1 MPTLSESLPHL
12 VHVGAILYL
21 ICFLFRDQILLR
33 SFAIASDLVYVA
45 YYFTIADQPLWG
57 AILWNIPAVGI
68 NLAMIALIVRDR
80 GTASFSENE
89 LKFYGR
95 LPSIEPSEFRKLLR
109 AGKWVTAASDTV
121 LTREGERPDHVYFV
135 LDGAVDVDKSGRK
148 IPVKTGVFVGELAF
162 LSGRPATATVTVAPK
177 SLYYSWPREALQMAR
192 DKDQQL
198 AGALGSILNA
208 DLADKLARA

>member
-1 MPTLSESLPHL
+1 MPTLSETLPHL

-68 NLAMIALIVRDR
+68 NLAMIALILRDR

-95 LPSIEPSEFRKLLR
+95 LPSIEPGEFRKLLR
-109 AGKWVTAASDTV
+109 AGKWVTARLGHCPDARG
-121 LTREGERPDHVYFV
+121 REAGSCLLCARWRGGCGQRRPQNSSE
-135 LDGAVDVDKSGRK
+135 DGNIRRG
-148 IPVKTGVFVGELAF
+148 TGVFKRTPGNGDGDDWAKVSLLFLAER
-162 LSGRPATATVTVAPK
+162 SAANG
-177 SLYYSWPREALQMAR
+177 
-192 DKDQQL
+192 
-198 AGALGSILNA
+198 AGQ
-208 DLADKLARA
+208 